1 MAIFLFYRQDDVEFL
16 ETVDSDL
23 VEASL
28 VYMVEAEDAQGA
40 LDIFSDE
47 ITLDADDLKNY
58 RVAPFVEGK
67 PITRKLTVVD

>member
-1 MAIFLFYRQDDVEFL
+1 
-16 ETVDSDL
+16 
-23 VEASL
+23 
-28 VYMVEAEDAQGA
+28 MVEAEDAQGA